1 MLHFNLCF
9 YTDSPRAS
17 AMLCPSLAREG
28 RNVRF
33 ADVGVSTKKYDNKL
47 FSLLSLNYPE
57 CHAEFILASPSA
69 IARLHL
75 PRPHDP
81 IVWFIYLFPT
91 QYNHAAAGRHSGM
104 SGKCSNA
111 SEMCSNVSEMC
122 SSVSEMRSSASEM
135 RSNVSEMCSN
145 ASEMRSN
152 VSEMCSSASEMC
164 SNVSE
169 MCSSVSEMRSSVSEM
184 RSNVSEMCS
193 NASEMCSGMSE
204 SGEGRDSISSKR
216 WNPLEVFTKL
226 CLASG
231 MYEMCS
237 NASEMCSGISESG
250 EGRDSISSKRWNPLE
265 VFMKLCLA
273 SGITRCVPAC
283 PNPGRDSLTP
293 TSANRTFRPSLAR
306 QGQSIADARG
316 VSVWGGIPSLQKMES
331 IKKSDALTIVA
342 NKQLPSRNL

>member
-1 MLHFNLCF
+1 M
-9 YTDSPRAS
+9 
-17 AMLCPSLAREG
+17 
-28 RNVRF
+28 
-33 ADVGVSTKKYDNKL
+33 
-47 FSLLSLNYPE
+47 NYPE

-111 SEMCSNVSEMC
+111 SEMCSNVSEM
-122 SSVSEMRSSASEM
+122 
-135 RSNVSEMCSN
+135 
-145 ASEMRSN
+145 
-152 VSEMCSSASEMC
+152 
-164 SNVSE
+164 
-169 MCSSVSEMRSSVSEM
+169 RSSVSEM
-184 RSNVSEMCS
+184 RSNVSEMRS
-193 NASEMCSGMSE
+193 NASEMCSS
-204 SGEGRDSISSKR
+204 
-216 WNPLEVFTKL
+216 V
-226 CLASG
+226 
-231 MYEMCS
+231 
-237 NASEMCSGISESG
+237 SESG